1 MYSTAVY
8 MALATIGATEQSL
21 EHSVVESA
29 KIYFNDE
36 WEDALVKAC
45 SDEVQSLLVSYG
57 VAVINDQLRWLKEAK
72 FPRDGWETRLLTC
85 ARSANAYTMILEYLD
100 DKTDYSYMIDEDFK
114 NCCKQKFADADE
126 SYFRFVAF
134 LVNTYGDGCSCSD
147 IEVIHS
153 ELVSKVVKS
162 KRTKTL
168 ISRFGVTKPEWVVST
183 ILGFNYQSMDTERDC
198 NEHLYR
204 IIRRTPVYG

>member
-8 MALATIGATEQSL
+8 MALANIGVTEPNIID
-21 EHSVVESA
+21 SVVESA
-29 KIYFNDE
+29 RVYFHDA
-36 WEDALVKAC
+36 WEDALIKAC

-72 FPRDGWETRLLTC
+72 FPNDGWEGRLLTS
-85 ARSANAYTMILEYLD
+85 ARSANAYTMILEYLE

-114 NCCKQKFADADE
+114 NCCRQKFADADE
-126 SYFRFVAF
+126 SYFKFVAF
-134 LVNTYGDGCSCSD
+134 LINVYGDGCSCSD
-147 IEVIHS
+147 IDVIHS
-153 ELVSKVVKS
+153 EFVSKVVKS
-162 KRTKTL
+162 KRTQL
-168 ISRFGVTKPEWVVST
+168 LVSRFGVTKPEWVVST
-183 ILGFNYQSMDTERDC
+183 ILGFNYQSMVTERDC